1 MNSIFGPGV
10 LGPDVGC
17 ALAQCFGFMTRKCGV
32 SSVKTLVELRLRT
45 SARQRANEERKLTAG
60 DDAAY
65 VRIDP
70 VVEIEL
76 LTNG

>member
-1 MNSIFGPGV
+1 
-10 LGPDVGC
+10 
-17 ALAQCFGFMTRKCGV
+17 MTRKCGV